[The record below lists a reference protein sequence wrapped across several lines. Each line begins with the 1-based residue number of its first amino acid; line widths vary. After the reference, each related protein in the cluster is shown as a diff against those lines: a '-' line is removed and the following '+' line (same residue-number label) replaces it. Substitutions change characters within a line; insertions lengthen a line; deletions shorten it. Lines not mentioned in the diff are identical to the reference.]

1 MEKRDKKRLFYF
13 LVFITIGVFFIIG
26 KLVSLMILTPLN
38 ESPNPINLPVV
49 ERGPILDRNGRIL
62 AISTR
67 LNSVAAWI
75 PDIEDPEA
83 IAQQLAGI
91 LGQSKGE
98 IIERL
103 KKASGFIYIK
113 RKITPTESSQIEELK
128 KSDNLRGI
136 NLIPEFGRNY
146 PEQNLASHVIGYV
159 GVDNIGLD
167 GIEYTFNQELSPP
180 TVGTS
185 NSEIFGNQVFLTID
199 INIQY
204 MLQKTAI
211 AALEENKAEAVFILV
226 MEAKTGE
233 ILGYCSIPNFD
244 PNEFSRFDR
253 ASLRN
258 LPISMAYEP
267 GSVFKIVSIASFLQ
281 LKGITP
287 EDTFVCNGYYEQI
300 LADGSTY
307 RIRDLRSHGRVNT
320 QLIIKYSCNA
330 GAAYA
335 SERVDVESFY
345 RMLTLFGFGKNT
357 ELPLPGESYGIL
369 ARPDKWSMRSKPT
382 IAFGQEIS
390 VSAIQMLSAATV
402 FANSGLLLKPIIV
415 SKIVSPQGK
424 IIKKFNREPLREVVS
439 PSIAREILEMM
450 ESAVQEG
457 GTARLGSIPGIRIS
471 AKTGTAQVAD
481 PKTGKYSETD
491 FIASYLGIIPTDNP
505 QLIIYAVIHLP
516 RVDNYYGS
524 QIAAPVFKQAAENLI
539 PYLGID
545 RDSDIKIEH
554 SGAIHL
560 KIPENIKIGGTMP
573 DLTGTPKRLLL
584 PLLNQSDI
592 IVRILG
598 HGYVAR
604 QSPPPGTDLKKG
616 MTIVLELE

>member
-1 MEKRDKKRLFYF
+1 MEKQHKKRLLYF
-13 LVFITIGVFFIIG
+13 LLFITAAVLFIMG

-38 ESPNPINLPVV
+38 ESPNPIKMPVV
-49 ERGPILDRNGRIL
+49 ERGPILDRNGKIL

-75 PDIEDPEA
+75 PDLEDPEA
-83 IAQQLAGI
+83 AAQQLAGI
-91 LGQSKGE
+91 LRKSEGE

-103 KKASGFIYIK
+103 KEASGFIYIK
-113 RKITPTESSQIEELK
+113 RQITPTESRQIEELK
-128 KSDNLRGI
+128 NSGNLKGI

-159 GVDNIGLD
+159 GVDNVGLE
-167 GIEYTFNQELSPP
+167 GIEYTFNHELSPP
-180 TVGTS
+180 IVD
-185 NSEIFGNQVFLTID
+185 NRKSEIYGNQVFLTID

-204 MLQKTAI
+204 MLQKTAL
-211 AALEENKAEAVFILV
+211 AALKDNQAEAVFILV

-233 ILGYCSIPNFD
+233 ILGYCSVPNFD
-244 PNEFSRFDR
+244 PNEFSRFGR
-253 ASLRN
+253 SSRQN
-258 LPISMAYEP
+258 LPISKAYEP
-267 GSVFKIVSIASFLQ
+267 GSVFKIISIASFLQ
-281 LKGITP
+281 LQGITT
-287 EDTFVCNGYYEQI
+287 EDTFLCNGYYEQT
-300 LADGSTY
+300 LPDGSTY
-307 RIRDLRSHGRVNT
+307 RIRDLRSHGRVNP

-335 SERVDVESFY
+335 SERVDTRSFY
-345 RMLTLFGFGKNT
+345 RMLTLFGFGKKT
-357 ELPLPGESYGIL
+357 ELPLPGESSGIL
-369 ARPDKWSMRSKPT
+369 AKPDKWSMRSKPT

-390 VSAIQMLSAATV
+390 VSAIQMLSSATV

-439 PSIAREILEMM
+439 PAIAREILEMM
-450 ESAVQEG
+450 ETAVQER
-457 GTARLGSIPGIRIS
+457 GTARRGRIPGIRIS

-481 PKTGKYSETD
+481 PKTGKYSEID
-491 FIASYLGIIPTDNP
+491 FIASYLGIFPTDDP
-505 QLIIYAVIHLP
+505 QLIIYTVIHLP
-516 RVDNYYGS
+516 RGDNYYGS
-524 QIAAPVFKQAAENLI
+524 RIAAPVFKQTAENLI
-539 PYLGID
+539 SYLGIT
-545 RDSDIKIEH
+545 RDSDVTIEH
-554 SGAIHL
+554 SGTIHL
-560 KIPENIKIGGTMP
+560 KIPENIKIGSTMP

-598 HGYVAR
+598 QGYVAR
-604 QSPPPGTDLKKG
+604 QSPAPGTDLKKG

>member
-1 MEKRDKKRLFYF
+1 MEKQHKKRLLYF
-13 LVFITIGVFFIIG
+13 LLFITAAVLFIMG

-38 ESPNPINLPVV
+38 ESPNPIKMPVV
-49 ERGPILDRNGRIL
+49 ERGPILDRNGKIL

-75 PDIEDPEA
+75 PDLEDPEA
-83 IAQQLAGI
+83 AAQQLAGI
-91 LGQSKGE
+91 LRKSEGE

-103 KKASGFIYIK
+103 KEASGFIYIK
-113 RKITPTESSQIEELK
+113 RQITPTESRKIEELK
-128 KSDNLRGI
+128 NSGNLKGI

-159 GVDNIGLD
+159 GVDNVGLE
-167 GIEYTFNQELSPP
+167 GIEYTFNHELSPP
-180 TVGTS
+180 IVDIRK
-185 NSEIFGNQVFLTID
+185 SEIYGNQVFLTID

-204 MLQKTAI
+204 MLQKTAL
-211 AALEENKAEAVFILV
+211 AALKDNQAEAVFILV

-233 ILGYCSIPNFD
+233 ILGYCSVPNFD
-244 PNEFSRFDR
+244 PNEFSRFGR
-253 ASLRN
+253 SSRQN

-287 EDTFVCNGYYEQI
+287 EDTFLSNGYYEQT
-300 LADGSTY
+300 LPDGSTY
-307 RIRDLRSHGRVNT
+307 RIRDLGSHGWVNP

-335 SERVDVESFY
+335 SERVDTRSFY
-345 RMLTLFGFGKNT
+345 RMLTLFGFGKKT
-357 ELPLPGESYGIL
+357 ELPLPGESSGIL
-369 ARPDKWSMRSKPT
+369 AKPDKWSMRSKPT

-390 VSAIQMLSAATV
+390 VSAMQMLSAATV

-439 PSIAREILEMM
+439 PAIAREILEMM

-457 GTARLGSIPGIRIS
+457 GTARRGRIPGIRIS

-481 PKTGKYSETD
+481 PKTGKYSEID
-491 FIASYLGIIPTDNP
+491 FIASYLGIFPTDDP
-505 QLIIYAVIHLP
+505 QLIIYTVIHLP
-516 RVDNYYGS
+516 RGDNYYGS
-524 QIAAPVFKQAAENLI
+524 RIAAPVFKQTAENLI
-539 PYLGID
+539 SYLGITM
-545 RDSDIKIEH
+545 DSDVTIEH
-554 SGAIHL
+554 SGTIHL
-560 KIPENIKIGGTMP
+560 QIPESIKIGSTMP

-592 IVRILG
+592 MVRILG
-598 HGYVAR
+598 QGYVVR
-604 QSPPPGTDLKKG
+604 QSPAPGTDLQKG

>member
-1 MEKRDKKRLFYF
+1 MEKQDKKRLLYF
-13 LVFITIGVFFIIG
+13 LVCITIGVLFIIG

-38 ESPNPINLPVV
+38 ESPTPIKMPVV
-49 ERGPILDRNGRIL
+49 ERGPILDRNGKIL

-75 PDIEDPEA
+75 PDLEEPEA
-83 IAQQLAGI
+83 AAQQLAGI
-91 LGQSKGE
+91 LGQSKAE

-103 KKASGFIYIK
+103 KEASGFIYIK
-113 RKITPTESSQIEELK
+113 RKITPTESGKIEELK
-128 KSDNLRGI
+128 NSGNLKGI

-159 GVDNIGLD
+159 GVDNVGLD

-180 TVGTS
+180 TMDIRK
-185 NSEIFGNQVFLTID
+185 SEIYGNQVFLTID

-211 AALEENKAEAVFILV
+211 AALEDNQAEAVFILV

-233 ILGYCSIPNFD
+233 ILGYCSVPNFD
-244 PNEFSRFDR
+244 PNVFSRFDR
-253 ASLRN
+253 LSRRN
-258 LPISMAYEP
+258 LPISKAYEP

-281 LKGITP
+281 LQGITT
-287 EDTFVCNGYYEQI
+287 EDTFICNGYYEQT
-300 LADGSTY
+300 LPDGSTY
-307 RIRDLRSHGRVNT
+307 RIRDLGSHGRVNT

-335 SERVDVESFY
+335 SERVDAASFY

-357 ELPLPGESYGIL
+357 DLPLPGESSGIL
-369 ARPDKWSMRSKPT
+369 AKPDKWSMRSKPT

-424 IIKKFNREPLREVVS
+424 IIKRFNREPLREVVS
-439 PSIAREILEMM
+439 PDIARKVLEMM

-457 GTARLGSIPGIRIS
+457 GTARWGRIPGIRIS

-481 PKTGKYSETD
+481 QKTGKYSETD
-491 FIASYLGIIPTDNP
+491 FIASYLGIFPTDDP

-516 RVDNYYGS
+516 RGDNYYGS
-524 QIAAPVFKQAAENLI
+524 RIAAPVFKQTAENLI
-539 PYLGID
+539 SYLGIAT
-545 RDSDIKIEH
+545 DSDVRIEH

-560 KIPENIKIGGTMP
+560 QIPEKIKIGSTMP
-573 DLTGTPKRLLL
+573 DLSGTPKRLLL
-584 PLLNQSDI
+584 PLLNQNDI

-598 HGYVAR
+598 QGYVVR
-604 QSPPPGTDLKKG
+604 QSPAPGTDLQKG

>member
-1 MEKRDKKRLFYF
+1 MEKQDKKRLLYF
-13 LVFITIGVFFIIG
+13 LICITIGVLFIIG

-38 ESPNPINLPVV
+38 ESPTPIKMPVV
-49 ERGPILDRNGRIL
+49 ERGPILDRNGKIL

-67 LNSVAAWI
+67 LNSVTAWI
-75 PDIEDPEA
+75 PDLEEPETA
-83 IAQQLAGI
+83 AQQLAGI
-91 LGQSKGE
+91 LGQSEDE

-103 KKASGFIYIK
+103 EEASGFIYIK
-113 RKITPTESSQIEELK
+113 RKITPTESGKIEKLK
-128 KSDNLRGI
+128 NSGNLKGI

-159 GVDNIGLD
+159 GVDNVGLD

-180 TVGTS
+180 TVDHRK
-185 NSEIFGNQVFLTID
+185 SEIYGNQVFLTID

-204 MLQKTAI
+204 MLQKTAL
-211 AALEENKAEAVFILV
+211 AALKDNQAEAVVILV

-233 ILGYCSIPNFD
+233 ILGYCSVPNFD
-244 PNEFSRFDR
+244 PNEFNRFNMSSR
-253 ASLRN
+253 RN
-258 LPISMAYEP
+258 LPISQAYEP

-281 LKGITP
+281 LQGMTT
-287 EDTFVCNGYYEQI
+287 EATFNCNGYYEQT
-300 LADGSTY
+300 LPNGSTY
-307 RIRDLRSHGRVNT
+307 RIRDLGSHGRVNA

-335 SERVDVESFY
+335 SERIDARSFY
-345 RMLTLFGFGKNT
+345 RMLTLFGFGNNT
-357 ELPLPGESYGIL
+357 ELPLPGESSGIL
-369 ARPDKWSMRSKPT
+369 AKPDKWSMRSKPT

-439 PSIAREILEMM
+439 PGIAREVLEMM

-457 GTARLGSIPGIRIS
+457 GTARRGRIPGIRIS

-481 PKTGKYSETD
+481 PKTGKYSEID
-491 FIASYLGIIPTDNP
+491 FIASYLGIFPTDDP
-505 QLIIYAVIHLP
+505 QLIIYTVIHLP
-516 RVDNYYGS
+516 RGDNYYGS
-524 QIAAPVFKQAAENLI
+524 RIAAPVFKQTAENLI
-539 PYLGID
+539 SYLGIT
-545 RDSDIKIEH
+545 RNSDVEIEH

-560 KIPENIKIGGTMP
+560 QIPENIKIGSTMP

-592 IVRILG
+592 IVNILG
-598 HGYVAR
+598 QGYVVR
-604 QSPPPGTDLKKG
+604 QNPAPGTDLEKG